1 MSVSSHRHSLSSSS
15 PYEDDDIVHTH
26 HHHHHS
32 SSGGSSRSGHE
43 RYAGSNSR
51 FMEKADAAT
60 STEAM
65 MKMLPQKALA
75 LALILALG
83 GLSYSLFRANKDLM
97 KQNATLGDRN
107 DILSAEKA
115 KAEASA
121 SDLAERLAALEKE
134 NAELAKRRDEL
145 FDQLSQLNQLILSE
159 KPKESAQ

>member
-1 MSVSSHRHSLSSSS
+1 MR
-15 PYEDDDIVHTH
+15 T
-26 HHHHHS
+26 
-32 SSGGSSRSGHE
+32 
-43 RYAGSNSR
+43 
-51 FMEKADAAT
+51 
-60 STEAM
+60 
-65 MKMLPQKALA
+65 LPKKALA